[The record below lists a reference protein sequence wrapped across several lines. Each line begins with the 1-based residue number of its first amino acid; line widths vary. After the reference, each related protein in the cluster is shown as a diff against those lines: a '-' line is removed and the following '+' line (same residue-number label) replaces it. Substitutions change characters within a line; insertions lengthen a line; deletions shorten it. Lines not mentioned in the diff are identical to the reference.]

1 MALRSTTSDGQLYF
15 NGSDVEAAV
24 GTAQLPFQLAPLFPQ
39 TPAVTV
45 TRQDNEGHDWVRRD
59 SLLALLDWYAKT
71 GAPSE
76 HLPGIGGVQRA
87 LRSDQKARRAVA
99 RKHRWTIAY
108 RQQYCCALCNQLLHP
123 HSFEIDH
130 KQELRDG
137 GKDALD
143 NLQALCSNCHA
154 RKTRTW
160 ARGKARG
167 KARGTSGG
175 TSGAAA
181 L

>member
-1 MALRSTTSDGQLYF
+1 MVGQFLTLF
-15 NGSDVEAAV
+15 Q
-24 GTAQLPFQLAPLFPQ
+24 GTAVKVVKHCVEKRPLAKKVVVPIRI
-39 TPAVTV
+39 PAVTV
-45 TRQDNEGHDWVRRD
+45 TRQDDDGHDWVRRD

-160 ARGKARG
+160 AHGKPRGKARG
-167 KARGTSGG
+167 KARGTSG
-175 TSGAAA
+175 AAA